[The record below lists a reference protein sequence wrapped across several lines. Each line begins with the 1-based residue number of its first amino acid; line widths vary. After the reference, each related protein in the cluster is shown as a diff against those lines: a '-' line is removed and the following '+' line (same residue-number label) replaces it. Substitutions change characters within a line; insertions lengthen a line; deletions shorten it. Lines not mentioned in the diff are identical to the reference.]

1 MRDLR
6 FFPILKL
13 FTPFLMG
20 ILFVLLT
27 PNLQVLPATAII
39 IAIFALLITLII
51 ASYKLNRDSLAFGI
65 ATFVVLFLLGYFNT
79 VSKQEFRHSNHFSKT
94 QTEGYF
100 ILEIAEPL
108 QEKENSL
115 KTVANVK
122 VAINNDIKTETTGK
136 ALLYF
141 SKDSTNT
148 IPQVGNTLV
157 CYLTFNEI
165 SPPNNIGSFN
175 YKKYLQNKN
184 IFHQGYLKGEYYKIL
199 DIKNTQQV
207 LRLTAKMRAYFVN
220 TLKKANLDEREL
232 GIAAALIF
240 GQRDLIDPEIN
251 ETFSGAGVMHI
262 LSVSGLHVGIIFVV
276 ASFLA
281 KIIYSNKRWAVL
293 TKSIFVLLTIWFY
306 AVLTGLSPSVSRAAT
321 MFSFVTLGRMSNNN
335 THTVNSVATSAFVI
349 LSVNP
354 FLITNMGFLFSYF
367 AVIGI
372 VFINPLIKRLLR
384 PKNKI
389 AKYFWELT
397 SVSLS
402 AQIATAPLSVLFFK
416 QFSNYFL
423 FANYIAIPLVA
434 PIIYLGLATIATSFI
449 PAVSMFF
456 GYITNWIINI
466 LIKGVFYVEALPYSV
481 SSIYTIKT
489 PETIVIY
496 AIIILLTVMLIQ
508 KKRKLIF
515 PALALCLVLF
525 ASVSVSSIKTNKQ
538 QLFYVFNDRYKSA
551 FCLVDGNTQFVF
563 ADSAVLNSSSFNNFS
578 LDGTTAFFNSK
589 NVKKIALNNNV
600 ESNDHVQ
607 VSKLNHCDYYFI
619 NHNDKKIGVVR
630 SNIKLHKCNKP
641 VVIDYLILTNKAP
654 YDISRIVHNFDF
666 KSLIIDSSV
675 SNYKAE
681 AWNKYLESLDDK
693 KFDIHNVKT
702 DGYYLAFSI

>member
-1 MRDLR
+1 
-6 FFPILKL
+6 
-13 FTPFLMG
+13 MG

-27 PNLQVLPATAII
+27 PNLQVLPATVVIVAIS
-39 IAIFALLITLII
+39 ALLIVILV
-51 ASYKLNRDSLAFGI
+51 AGYKLNTDSVAFGV
-65 ATFVVLFLLGYFNT
+65 AAFVFLFLLGYFNT
-79 VSKQEFRHSNHFSKT
+79 VSKQEFRHSSHFSKT
-94 QTEGYF
+94 QTEGFF

-115 KTVANVK
+115 KTVANIK
-122 VAINNDIKTETTGK
+122 AAINNDIKTETTGK

-157 CYLTFNEI
+157 CYLKFNEI
-165 SPPNNIGSFN
+165 SPPNNIGGFN

-199 DIKNTQQV
+199 DVKNTRQV
-207 LRLTAKMRAYFVN
+207 LLLTAKMRAYFVS
-220 TLKKANLDEREL
+220 TLKKANLDEKEL

-281 KIIYSNKRWAVL
+281 KIIYSNKKWAVL
-293 TKSIFVLLTIWFY
+293 SKSVFILLTIWFY

-321 MFSFVTLGRMSNNN
+321 MFSFVTIGKMSNNN
-335 THTVNSVATSAFVI
+335 THTVNSIITSAFVI
-349 LSVNP
+349 LLVNP
-354 FLITNMGFLFSYF
+354 FLITNTGFQLSYF
-367 AVIGI
+367 AVLGI
-372 VFINPLIKRLLR
+372 VFINPIINRLLK
-384 PKNKI
+384 PKTKI
-389 AKYFWELT
+389 ADYFWQLT
-397 SVSLS
+397 AVSVS
-402 AQIATAPLSVLFFK
+402 AQIATAPLSLLYFK

-423 FANYIAIPLVA
+423 LANYIALPLVA

-481 SSIYTIKT
+481 SSIYTIKI
-489 PETIVIY
+489 PETLVIY
-496 AIIILLTVMLIQ
+496 AIIILFTVMLIR

-515 PALALCLVLF
+515 PALALCLALF
-525 ASVSVSSIKTNKQ
+525 ASVGLSSIKTDKQ
-538 QLFYVFNDRYKSA
+538 QHFYVFNDRYKSA
-551 FCLVDGNTQFVF
+551 FCLIDGNTQYVF

-589 NVKKIALNNNV
+589 NVEKIALNNNV
-600 ESNDHVQ
+600 ESNNLVQ
-607 VSKLNHCDYYFI
+607 VSKLNNYDYYFV
-619 NHNDKKIGVVR
+619 NHNNKKIGVV
-630 SNIKLHKCNKP
+630 SSKDKLHKCNKP
-641 VVIDYLILTNKAP
+641 ITLDYLILTNKAP
-654 YDISRIVHNFDF
+654 YDISGIIHNFDF
-666 KSLIIDSSV
+666 KTLIIDSSV
-675 SNYKAE
+675 SNYKAD
-681 AWNKYLESLDDK
+681 AWNKFLENLGDK
-693 KFDIHNVKT
+693 QFKIHNVKT
-702 DGYYLAFSI
+702 DGYYLAFSL